1 MSSAVSVPVR
11 SSAVRPHR
19 GWSMVSTV
27 LVGSFVLLDRLLER
41 LGL

>member
-1 MSSAVSVPVR
+1 MTSVAPVTVR

-27 LVGSFVLLDRLLER
+27 LVGSFVLLDRLFER
-41 LGL
+41 TGH